1 MCLDESS
8 REIQKFVNKSLL
20 LCLTNKACLTILL
33 KRSRREFNI
42 VYIFYCYK
50 AYFCKLPRSGQI
62 CLCPPA
68 LGVSTILLPTLHF
81 KLSLLQQQIIWHLLL
96 CLIYHL
102 GLYQEPKS
110 KIRCCPL
117 WSCRPL
123 ASSATRHPHPILGR
137 N

>member
-68 LGVSTILLPTLHF
+68 QGVVDSSNIFTYATLQT
-81 KLSLLQQQIIWHLLL
+81 LSLAIVDNWASIIVFDIPFRTLL
-96 CLIYHL
+96 
-102 GLYQEPKS
+102 GAK
-110 KIRCCPL
+110 K
-117 WSCRPL
+117 
-123 ASSATRHPHPILGR
+123 
-137 N
+137 

>member
-68 LGVSTILLPTLHF
+68 LGVSSTDNAIYATLSNFLSCLLIFFP
-81 KLSLLQQQIIWHLLL
+81 LSFYLFFFFFPLL
-96 CLIYHL
+96 CLIQCHL
-102 GLYQEPKS
+102 FFFLLEFS
-110 KIRCCPL
+110 SFSFIRHYFFL
-117 WSCRPL
+117 
-123 ASSATRHPHPILGR
+123 
-137 N
+137 

>member
-68 LGVSTILLPTLHF
+68 LGVSSTNIATYA
-81 KLSLLQQQIIWHLLL
+81 KLQTFSLATVDN
-96 CLIYHL
+96 
-102 GLYQEPKS
+102 
-110 KIRCCPL
+110 
-117 WSCRPL
+117 L
-123 ASSATRHPHPILGR
+123 ASIIVFDIPFRTLLGAKK
-137 N
+137 